1 MNPQQGTTGGL
12 FYILCRMC
20 HFIYV
25 QKIINTLALISEY
38 KVHIFTA
45 VHGMQ
50 TQSVDEKAVCPSA
63 RLSVKRV
70 NCDKTEE
77 RSVQIFIPYETSFS
91 LVF

>member
-50 TQSVDEKAVCPSA
+50 TRSSDEKAVRPFVC
-63 RLSVKRV
+63 LS
-70 NCDKTEE
+70 NA
-77 RSVQIFIPYETSFS
+77 
-91 LVF
+91 